1 MKALV
6 RLESIQYTYS
16 LLFKKASLDKA
27 PPRQYLSDTM
37 NEKEKLEA
45 EEC

>member
-6 RLESIQYTYS
+6 RLESIQFTC
-16 LLFKKASLDKA
+16 KKASLDKA

-37 NEKEKLEA
+37 NEKEKPET
-45 EEC
+45 EECRS